1 MAPKQRANRGDPS
14 NSVNTADITNKHST
28 EEQRQWDGQ
37 PYLKPNWYMRNQRA
51 LYNDVEGARQFLQS
65 GVIVRC

>member
-37 PYLKPNWYMRNQRA
+37 PYLKPNWYMRNKRA
-51 LYNDVEGARQFLQS
+51 LYTQHATCTAGQPR
-65 GVIVRC
+65 GWIP